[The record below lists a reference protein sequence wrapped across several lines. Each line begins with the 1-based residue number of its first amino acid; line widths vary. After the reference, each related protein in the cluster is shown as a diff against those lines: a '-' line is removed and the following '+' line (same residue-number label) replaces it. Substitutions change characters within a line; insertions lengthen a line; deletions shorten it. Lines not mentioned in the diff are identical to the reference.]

1 MSPCTCDPG
10 PHHPACLLRT
20 LQPGQ
25 RVTATFS
32 PLSRGTYQI
41 TGVLK
46 DDPAGLLLGG
56 WEMVRLANGDAPTYL
71 RSVELAGD
79 DTEDEPTPGHR
90 SWQVDEPAL
99 LSGIPDHVYHGGLVR
114 TPGPQV
120 SQSGLKL
127 LRPPSTPAEFQH
139 YLLHGMTPTDA
150 MAWGSAVHT
159 CVLGEGDEYVRHPD
173 EEEGYLSSTGSWNST
188 KKSKEWIAEQRAAGR
203 IPLKGDRYDSIR
215 QAQDSIMAHPVAAEL
230 FTDPAGRAEVS
241 AYHEA
246 VPGLWMRS
254 RFDLLRGSLV
264 DLKTAADP
272 HPDAWRVQ
280 AWKLGYHVQDVSYRR
295 AFMACTGQ
303 PDPGP
308 MMFIVVGSKAP
319 HLVSVVSLDA
329 EFERLGNEQLDAALD
344 LYAAQYAKHGD
355 PRTAG
360 VRWDGLPPETA
371 VLAPPRHAFYD
382 AEGVEYEPEF

>member
-1 MSPCTCDPG
+1 MTADWVVTG
-10 PHHPACLLRT
+10 PT
-20 LQPGQ
+20 L
-25 RVTATFS
+25 
-32 PLSRGTYQI
+32 I
-41 TGVLK
+41 K
-46 DDPAGLLLGG
+46 DL
-56 WEMVRLANGDAPTYL
+56 
-71 RSVELAGD
+71 
-79 DTEDEPTPGHR
+79 
-90 SWQVDEPAL
+90 
-99 LSGIPDHVYHGGLVR
+99 PDHVYHGGLVR

-120 SQSGLKL
+120 SQSALKL

-139 YLLHGMTPTDA
+139 YALHGMTPTDA

-173 EEEGYLSSTGSWNST
+173 DEEGYLSSAGSWNST

-215 QAQDSIMAHPVAAEL
+215 QAQNSILAHPVAAEL

-308 MMFIVVGSKAP
+308 MVFIVVGSKAP
-319 HLVSVVSLDA
+319 YLVSVVSLDA

-355 PRTAG
+355 PRAAG
-360 VRWDGLPPETA
+360 VRWDGLPPEMA

-382 AEGVEYEPEF
+382 AEGVDYEPEF

>member
-1 MSPCTCDPG
+1 MTLARQVAHLKAGDCVSAVVHPLDTTSYQIGPCTLSETPG
-10 PHHPACLLRT
+10 GALM
-20 LQPGQ
+20 
-25 RVTATFS
+25 
-32 PLSRGTYQI
+32 
-41 TGVLK
+41 
-46 DDPAGLLLGG
+46 LGDG
-56 WEMVRLANGDAPTYL
+56 WEAARLPDGSPPAYL
-71 RSVELAGD
+71 KAIRHHIA
-79 DTEDEPTPGHR
+79 
-90 SWQVDEPAL
+90 QPAL
-99 LSGIPDHVYHGGLVR
+99 ILDVPDDVYHGGGVY

-120 SQSGLKL
+120 SQSGLKM
-127 LRPPSTPAEFQH
+127 LRPPSTPREFQH

-159 CVLGEGDEYVRHPD
+159 CVLGRGAEYVRHPD
-173 EEEGYLSSTGSWNST
+173 QEEGYLSSTGSWNST
-188 KKSKEWIAEQRAAGR
+188 KKSKEWLAEQRAAGR

-215 QAQDSIMAHPVAAEL
+215 QAQDSILAHPVAAEL

-246 VPGLWMRS
+246 LPGLWMRS
-254 RFDLLRGSLV
+254 RFDLLRGALV

-280 AWKLGYHVQDVSYRR
+280 AWKLGYHIQDVSYRR

-308 MMFIVVGSKAP
+308 MVFIVVGSKAP
-319 HLVSVVSLDA
+319 HLVSVVSLDG

-355 PRTAG
+355 PRDPA
-360 VRWDGLPPETA
+360 VRWDGLPLEKRTLTPPAWALRDQTPTA
-371 VLAPPRHAFYD
+371 SDGDVLDPDFADFL
-382 AEGVEYEPEF
+382 EGIING

>member
-1 MSPCTCDPG
+1 MLTG
-10 PHHPACLLRT
+10 PTLLD
-20 LQPGQ
+20 
-25 RVTATFS
+25 
-32 PLSRGTYQI
+32 
-41 TGVLK
+41 GV
-46 DDPAGLLLGG
+46 P
-56 WEMVRLANGDAPTYL
+56 DA
-71 RSVELAGD
+71 
-79 DTEDEPTPGHR
+79 
-90 SWQVDEPAL
+90 
-99 LSGIPDHVYHGGLVR
+99 VYHSGGIA

-139 YLLHGMTPTDA
+139 YLLHGMTITDA

-159 CVLGEGDEYVRHPD
+159 CVLGHGDEYVRHPD
-173 EEEGYLSSTGSWNST
+173 DRLSTSGAMNST
-188 KKSKEWIAEQRAAGR
+188 KESKAWIAEQRAAGR
-203 IPLKGDRYDSIR
+203 IVLKGDRYDSIR
-215 QAQDSIMAHPVAAEL
+215 QAQEAILAHPVAAEL

-295 AFMACTGQ
+295 AFMACAGQ

-308 MMFIVVGSKAP
+308 MVFIVVGSKAP
-319 HLVSVVSLDA
+319 HLVSVVSLDS
-329 EFERLGNEQLDAALD
+329 EFERLGREQVDAALD

-355 PRTAG
+355 PRAPG
-360 VRWDGLPPETA
+360 VRWDGLPPEAA
-371 VLAPPRHAFYD
+371 VLAPPRHAFYG

>member
-1 MSPCTCDPG
+1 MTTAIT
-10 PHHPACLLRT
+10 HPM
-20 LQPGQ
+20 
-25 RVTATFS
+25 
-32 PLSRGTYQI
+32 
-41 TGVLK
+41 VL
-46 DDPAGLLLGG
+46 
-56 WEMVRLANGDAPTYL
+56 
-71 RSVELAGD
+71 
-79 DTEDEPTPGHR
+79 H
-90 SWQVDEPAL
+90 
-99 LSGIPDHVYHGGLVR
+99 GIPDHVYHGGLVR
-114 TPGPQV
+114 TPGPQI
-120 SQSGLKL
+120 SQSGLKM

-139 YLLHGMTPTDA
+139 YLLHGMTSTDA

-159 CVLGEGDEYVRHPD
+159 CVLGEGAEYARHPD

-215 QAQDSIMAHPVAAEL
+215 QAQESILSHPVAAEL
-230 FTDPAGRAEVS
+230 FTDPGGRSEVS

-246 VPGLWMRS
+246 IPGLWMRS

-295 AFMACTGQ
+295 AFVACTGH

-308 MMFIVVGSKAP
+308 MVFIVVGSKAP
-319 HLVSVVSLDA
+319 HLVSMVSLDA
-329 EFERLGNEQLDAALD
+329 EFERLGNEQLDAALG

-355 PRTAG
+355 PRTPG

-371 VLAPPRHAFYD
+371 VLAPPRHAFDDVVTIAPPVWASRAVDLGATASDPTEGD
-382 AEGVEYEPEF
+382 AAELLAELERIMS